1 MLIIGAFLLLT
12 LVVGIYFSRKKTT
25 FREHAV
31 GNKQF
36 ATATLVATVLAT
48 AYSGGGLIRTVECV
62 YNLGLWWIAITLL
75 TCFDAYLIG
84 KLALRMGPF
93 MKHLSMAETIGSIY
107 GRYPRITAAFVSL

>member
-1 MLIIGAFLLLT
+1 MTCFNIPLIIVGAFLVLT
-12 LVVGIYFSRKKTT
+12 LVVGIYFSRRKTT

-31 GNKQF
+31 GNKEF

-48 AYSGGGLIRTVECV
+48 AYSGGGLLRTVECV
-62 YNLGLWWIAITLL
+62 YNLGLWWIVITFL

-93 MKHLSMAETIGSIY
+93 LKHLSND
-107 GRYPRITAAFVSL
+107 RFHLW